1 MQPTARW
8 GSGSTQ
14 ARANTG
20 AGHSIWGSPRRRLGG
35 GRAAVVRAWR
45 VQEMPGREG
54 SRSGEGKGRRVEGKS
69 SRRWRSGDCAGGER
83 RWQNGSRGEARVTEE
98 EEGRQ
103 ELEGPLCE
111 MKNFQGLLYKER
123 FSIDRKP

>member
-1 MQPTARW
+1 MAGMGRGGP
-8 GSGSTQ
+8 SGTD
-14 ARANTG
+14 ALTNIE
-20 AGHSIWGSPRRRLGG
+20 AGHSIWSSPRRRLGG

-54 SRSGEGKGRRVEGKS
+54 SRSREGKGRRVEGKS
-69 SRRWRSGDCAGGER
+69 SRRWHSGDCAGGER

-103 ELEGPLCE
+103 ESEGPLCK
-111 MKNFQGLLYKER
+111 MKNFQGLLCKER
-123 FSIDRKP
+123 FPID